1 MRVLALSAVLVLA
14 SVPVVGQDLTAAD
27 ALNKVRQRYPAVL
40 PADTVDT
47 VKAGDLSTK
56 VTGVATTFL
65 DTLDV
70 LREANRRGLNLVI
83 THEPTFYNHPDQTT
97 LFTND
102 PVYKEKLAF
111 IEEHHMVVF
120 RLHDAIHRVPPDTIA
135 MGLIDRLGWKAYLR
149 KADDPFFVT
158 IPPVTVAALAKELEK
173 KLGPGTTMRVVGDPS
188 LVVTKIGLRPGASGL
203 AAHVT
208 VLRRDDVEVLVA
220 GEASEW
226 ETVEYVRD
234 AVAEGRKKALI
245 LLGHEPSEEDGMEQ
259 CAKDLR
265 GVFPGMKVEHIVAG
279 NAMWAPD
286 KPVAVKK

>member
-1 MRVLALSAVLVLA
+1 MRGLWLVAVLLVSA
-14 SVPVVGQDLTAAD
+14 GSVAAQEMTAAD
-27 ALNKVRQRYPAVL
+27 ALVKVRARYPADVG
-40 PADTVDT
+40 AGTVDT
-47 VKAGDLSTK
+47 VKAGDPSTK

-65 DTLDV
+65 DTFDV

-83 THEPTFYNHPDQTT
+83 THEPTFYNHLDQTT
-97 LFTND
+97 LLTND

-120 RLHDAIHRVPPDTIA
+120 RLHDAIHRVPPDAIA
-135 MGLIDRLGWKAYLR
+135 MGLVERLGWKAYLR
-149 KADDPFFVT
+149 KPDEPYFVT
-158 IPPVTVAALAKELEK
+158 IPPISLVDLAKELQK
-173 KLGPGTTMRVVGDPS
+173 KLGAGTMRVVGEPS
-188 LVVTKIGLRPGASGL
+188 LRVTKIGIAPGSAGMPRQVMAL
-203 AAHVT
+203 E
-208 VLRRDDVEVLVA
+208 RDDVEVLIA

-234 AVAEGRKKALI
+234 ASSEGRKKALI

-265 GVFPGMKVEHIVAG
+265 GVFPGLKVEHLVAG
-279 NAMWAPD
+279 NAMWTPD